1 MAEILEIF
9 TATGGQPLKFTAY
22 DGSTAGDEDAV
33 LGLDLRTP
41 RGATY
46 LATAPGELGLAR
58 AYVSGDLQA
67 YGVHPGDPYV
77 LLKTLTDRVDFKRPS
92 ARVLANVV
100 RSIGVEHLLPIAPP
114 PQEAPPRWR
123 RVADGLLHSKTRDAE
138 AIHHH
143 YDVSNTFYEW
153 VLGPSMTYTCAVYP
167 NADATLEEAQENK
180 YRLIFDKLRLQ
191 PGDRLLDVGC
201 GWGGMVRYAARRGVR
216 AIGATLSAEQA
227 KWAQKAIEDEGL
239 TGLAEVRHSD
249 YRDVRETEFDAV
261 SSIGLTEHIGV
272 KNYPAYFGFLK
283 SKLRTGGLL
292 LNHCITRH
300 DNKSTSFAGGFTDRY
315 VFPDGELTGS
325 GRIVTEIQDVGLEVL
340 HEENFRHHYAMTL
353 RDWCRNLVEH
363 WDEAVAEVGLATAKV
378 WGLYMAA
385 SRVAF
390 EQNNLQL
397 HHVLAAKVDARGDDS
412 LPLRPWWT
420 PSRLSR
426 RSYDARPTR
435 SVAARVRPLRGR
447 GAAPTARCGRLRQA
461 CVPLRRR
468 CAESAS
474 DGARPGADSCPA
486 GGGALAAGA
495 AAPDLTSH
503 PPVHAQRV
511 FERFGDDVGVALF
524 GQPLGQRRRCMGQH
538 QCVVLD
544 RPDRGARQHHLG
556 GPAAL
561 AHLVA
566 HRRPHGSHGRPR

>member
-1 MAEILEIF
+1 MTTTSQTSTTGKLTMAEILEIF
-9 TATGGQPLKFTAY
+9 TASSQQPLKFTAY
-22 DGSTAGDEDAV
+22 DGSTAGNEDAV
-33 LGLDLRTP
+33 LGLDLKSP

-46 LATAPGELGLAR
+46 LATAPGELGIAR
-58 AYVSGDLQA
+58 AYVSGDLQTH
-67 YGVHPGDPYV
+67 GVHPGDPYD
-77 LLKTLTDRVDFKRPS
+77 LLISLTDRVEFKRPS

-100 RSIGVEHLLPIAPP
+100 RSIGVENLLPIAPP
-114 PQEAPPRWR
+114 PQETPPRWR
-123 RVADGLLHSKTRDAE
+123 RIVDGLMHSKTRDAE

-167 NADATLEEAQENK
+167 SHDATLEEAQENK
-180 YRLIFDKLRLQ
+180 YRLIFEKLRLQ

-201 GWGGMVRYAARRGVR
+201 GWGGMVRYAARHGVR

-239 TGLAEVRHSD
+239 AKLAEVRHSD
-249 YRDVRETEFDAV
+249 YRDVTESGFDAV

-325 GRIVTEIQDVGLEVL
+325 GRIITEIQEVGLEVL

-353 RDWCRNLVEH
+353 RDWCRNLVDH
-363 WDEAVAEVGLATAKV
+363 WEDAVMEVGLPVAKV

-390 EQNNLQL
+390 ERNNIQL
-397 HHVLAAKVDARGDDS
+397 HHVLAANVDTWGDDE

-420 PSRLSR
+420 
-426 RSYDARPTR
+426 A
-435 SVAARVRPLRGR
+435 
-447 GAAPTARCGRLRQA
+447 
-461 CVPLRRR
+461 
-468 CAESAS
+468 
-474 DGARPGADSCPA
+474 
-486 GGGALAAGA
+486 
-495 AAPDLTSH
+495 
-503 PPVHAQRV
+503 
-511 FERFGDDVGVALF
+511 
-524 GQPLGQRRRCMGQH
+524 
-538 QCVVLD
+538 
-544 RPDRGARQHHLG
+544 
-556 GPAAL
+556 
-561 AHLVA
+561 
-566 HRRPHGSHGRPR
+566 

>member
-1 MAEILEIF
+1 MAEILQIF
-9 TATGGQPLKFTAY
+9 TATGQQPLKFTAY
-22 DGSTAGDEDAV
+22 DGSCAGDDDAD

-46 LATAPGELGLAR
+46 LATAPGELGIAR
-58 AYVSGDLQA
+58 AYVSGDLQT
-67 YGVHPGDPYV
+67 YGVHPGDPYE
-77 LLKTLTDRVDFKRPS
+77 LLKTLTERVDFKRPS
-92 ARVLANVV
+92 LPVLANVV
-100 RSIGVEHLLPIAPP
+100 RSIGVEHLLPVAPP
-114 PQEAPPRWR
+114 PQETPPRWR
-123 RVADGLLHSKTRDAE
+123 RVAAGLMHSKTRDAE

-167 NADATLEEAQENK
+167 HANATLEEAQDNK

-201 GWGGMVRYAARRGVR
+201 GWGGMVRYSARRGVR
-216 AIGATLSAEQA
+216 AVGATLSAEQA

-239 TGLAEVRHSD
+239 AGLAEVRHCD
-249 YRDVRETEFDAV
+249 YRDVPEAGFDAV

-300 DNKSTSFAGGFTDRY
+300 DNRSTSFAGGFTDRY

-325 GRIVTEIQDVGLEVL
+325 GRIVTEIQEVGMEVL
-340 HEENFRHHYAMTL
+340 HEENLRHHYAMTL

-363 WDEAVAEVGLATAKV
+363 WDEAVGEVGLPIAKV

-390 EQNNLQL
+390 ERNNLQL
-397 HHVLAAKVDARGDDS
+397 HHVLAAKVDAWGDDN

-420 PSRLSR
+420 
-426 RSYDARPTR
+426 A
-435 SVAARVRPLRGR
+435 
-447 GAAPTARCGRLRQA
+447 
-461 CVPLRRR
+461 
-468 CAESAS
+468 
-474 DGARPGADSCPA
+474 
-486 GGGALAAGA
+486 
-495 AAPDLTSH
+495 
-503 PPVHAQRV
+503 
-511 FERFGDDVGVALF
+511 
-524 GQPLGQRRRCMGQH
+524 
-538 QCVVLD
+538 
-544 RPDRGARQHHLG
+544 
-556 GPAAL
+556 
-561 AHLVA
+561 
-566 HRRPHGSHGRPR
+566 